1 MRRGFRFDSTGR
13 RRHATTRIAGPLWQ
27 WQVTYL
33 LLSPAPDVFISYS
46 HKRLDWVKEQVYD
59 PLRQCLGGNRVF
71 FDLGCLEGGVSWLAR
86 LASLITRC
94 RVFLAVYCDD
104 YFRSDF
110 CQWELQ
116 LAVVR
121 DPTGARGIIVPV
133 ALDEAPLPDYCKLI
147 QAQSAAQPGFPEDLL
162 RVLRQS
168 PLNRNHLAASLLAFR
183 LIILVHEG
191 IGIDQAAC

>member
-1 MRRGFRFDSTGR
+1 MIRCGNASAVTGSSLIWAAWR
-13 RRHATTRIAGPLWQ
+13 AALVGWP
-27 WQVTYL
+27 
-33 LLSPAPDVFISYS
+33 
-46 HKRLDWVKEQVYD
+46 
-59 PLRQCLGGNRVF
+59 
-71 FDLGCLEGGVSWLAR
+71 R

-133 ALDEAPLPDYCKLI
+133 ALDEAPLPDYCKLVR
-147 QAQSAAQPGFPEDLL
+147 AQSAAQPGFPEDLL
-162 RVLRQS
+162 RVLRQVLS
-168 PLNRNHLAASLLAFR
+168 
-183 LIILVHEG
+183 
-191 IGIDQAAC
+191 